1 MQTSLHFNKAI
12 VPCHDL
18 QTDLPCLYVLNHGL
32 WHKWNCLHR
41 CPTRYGGIGS
51 QSLQKYAKLLA
62 TKVSNDSIIQI
73 CRVLFVVIRCSVPFS
88 KSTTVVRSSSI
99 SSLSVKGTP
108 ATQEKNGG
116 PSTCL
121 EARSPSKCDKCD
133 AAIFA
138 VVPLVPFTACIF
150 QMDFGFC
157 FCSILLTYVVHS
169 LHQKLFDSHMS
180 Q

>member
-1 MQTSLHFNKAI
+1 MG
-12 VPCHDL
+12 PCHDL
-18 QTDLPCLYVLNHGL
+18 QTDSPCLYVLNHGL

-41 CPTRYGGIGS
+41 CPTRYGAIGS

-62 TKVSNDSIIQI
+62 KIVSNNSIIQI
-73 CRVLFVVIRCSVPFS
+73 CRVLFVVQCLFQNLPQQL
-88 KSTTVVRSSSI
+88 SSI
-99 SSLSVKGTP
+99 SSLAVKGTP
-108 ATQEKNGG
+108 ATQEKNGS

-133 AAIFA
+133 VAIDA
-138 VVPLVPFTACIF
+138 VVPFTACIF

-157 FCSILLTYVVHS
+157 FCSILLTSDVVHS

>member
-12 VPCHDL
+12 GPCHDL

-62 TKVSNDSIIQI
+62 TKVSNDSIQI
-73 CRVLFVVIRCSVPFS
+73 CRVLFVVCLFQNLPQLSS
-88 KSTTVVRSSSI
+88 LSSI

-108 ATQEKNGG
+108 AAQEKNGG

-121 EARSPSKCDKCD
+121 EASPSKEHGCD

-138 VVPLVPFTACIF
+138 VPFTACIF
-150 QMDFGFC
+150 QF
-157 FCSILLTYVVHS
+157 Y
-169 LHQKLFDSHMS
+169 
-180 Q
+180 